1 MDDKDKLIDELR
13 QKVCSLESW
22 VEYLQ
27 EVLAEAKI
35 PYKNVN
41 CVISVNSTEENQ
53 QVHIRTEEI
62 TQNHAKYFYSMFKGR
77 RDVYSKRGGKPNSR
91 SGKVGYYTQCSN
103 FWKEHIC
110 HRRTGNQITC
120 GKCMHKVNKPLKGE
134 DITGEGF
141 EKRQ

>member
-1 MDDKDKLIDELR
+1 MYDKNKLIDELR
-13 QKVCSLESW
+13 QKVCSLESR

-27 EVLAEAKI
+27 EILAESKI

-77 RDVYSKRGGKPNSR
+77 RDIYAVWTDKISLHS
-91 SGKVGYYTQCSN
+91 Q
-103 FWKEHIC
+103 
-110 HRRTGNQITC
+110 
-120 GKCMHKVNKPLKGE
+120 
-134 DITGEGF
+134 
-141 EKRQ
+141 RQG